1 MSNELYVIVK
11 LISGEQVMSILE
23 SEDETYIELKSPM
36 VIRTIPVFEER
47 KEHITAHPFCQFSD
61 DTFFV
66 IDKKNVMFIKKLH
79 ELFIPHYK
87 RIVEEHEDMQP
98 IKRNTDGSVSKAEDL
113 KWEDDQEP
121 DEEEQELLRVYIK
134 GNDTV
139 N

>member
-11 LISGEQVMSILE
+11 FTSGEQVMSILE

-36 VIRTIPVFEER
+36 IIKSIPVFEER

-61 DTFFV
+61 DTNFIV
-66 IDKKNVMFIKKLH
+66 DKKNVMFIKKLH
-79 ELFIPHYK
+79 DLFVPHYK

-113 KWEDDQEP
+113 KWDDEP
-121 DEEEQELLRVYIK
+121 TEEEQEMLRVYVE

>member
-11 LISGEQVMSILE
+11 FVSGEQVMSILE

-36 VIRTIPVFEER
+36 IIKSIPVFEER

-61 DTFFV
+61 DTNFIV
-66 IDKKNVMFIKKLH
+66 DKKNVMFIKKLH
-79 ELFIPHYK
+79 DLFVPHYK

-98 IKRNTDGSVSKAEDL
+98 IKQNKDGSVSKAEDL
-113 KWEDDQEP
+113 KWDDET
-121 DEEEQELLRVYIK
+121 DEEEQELLRVFIE
-134 GNDTV
+134 GNDTI

>member
-11 LISGEQVMSILE
+11 FVSGEQVMSILE

-36 VIRTIPVFEER
+36 VIRSIPVFEER

-79 ELFIPHYK
+79 DLFVPHYK

-98 IKRNTDGSVSKAEDL
+98 IKQNKDGSVSKAEDL
-113 KWEDDQEP
+113 KWDDET
-121 DEEEQELLRVYIK
+121 DEEEQELLRVFIE
-134 GNDTV
+134 GNDTI

>member
-11 LISGEQVMSILE
+11 FVSGEQVMSILE

-36 VIRTIPVFEER
+36 VIRSIPVFEER

-79 ELFIPHYK
+79 DLFVPHYK

-98 IKRNTDGSVSKAEDL
+98 IKQNKDGSVSKAEDL
-113 KWEDDQEP
+113 KWDDET
-121 DEEEQELLRVYIK
+121 DEEEQELLRVYIE

>member
-11 LISGEQVMSILE
+11 FTSGEQVMSILE

-36 VIRTIPVFEER
+36 VIKSIPIFEER
-47 KEHITAHPFCQFSD
+47 KEHITAHPFCQFTD
-61 DTFFV
+61 DTFFI

-79 ELFIPHYK
+79 DLFVPHYK

-113 KWEDDQEP
+113 KWDDEP
-121 DEEEQELLRVYIK
+121 TEEEQEMLRVYVE